1 MDKLEQARIEIDAID
16 KEMARLFAARMD
28 AVRHV
33 VAYKQ
38 AHDLPI
44 LDAQREEAV
53 VQKNLALLPDA
64 AYAAFYEDFLRH
76 NMRLSRQLQTQ
87 LMGADTVAYQ
97 GVQGAFSHIA
107 LRALFPRGKALAFA
121 TWSEVFDAVA
131 SGTAACGVLPFENSH
146 AGDVSEVLDLCF
158 AHKNLCVQQVY
169 DLPVSQNL
177 LCVPGATLADIK
189 TVLSHPQALSQS
201 AKFIKSLGFAT
212 QSCANTAAAAQSVAQ
227 QADKSIAAIASAE
240 TAALYG
246 LTMLVRD
253 INTSTDNTTRFI
265 VIGKEMQRSG
275 NRFSLLFT
283 VDHTAGQLAR
293 VMQTVGAL
301 GFNMECIKS
310 RPMPHVP
317 WEYYFYTELVG
328 TLTEDLHTALS
339 TVCKTVRILGVYD
352 RA

>member
-1 MDKLEQARIEIDAID
+1 MFQ
-16 KEMARLFAARMD
+16 
-28 AVRHV
+28 HV
-33 VAYKQ
+33 
-38 AHDLPI
+38 
-44 LDAQREEAV
+44 
-53 VQKNLALLPDA
+53 
-64 AYAAFYEDFLRH
+64 
-76 NMRLSRQLQTQ
+76 
-87 LMGADTVAYQ
+87 
-97 GVQGAFSHIA
+97 
-107 LRALFPRGKALAFA
+107 KALPFA
-121 TWSEVFDAVA
+121 TWGEVFDAVEN
-131 SGTAACGVLPFENSH
+131 GQAACGVLPFENSH

-158 AHKNLCVQQVY
+158 AHEHLYVQQVY

-201 AKFIKSLGFAT
+201 AKFIKSLGLIT
-212 QSCANTAAAAQSVAQ
+212 QTCANTAAAAQAVAQ
-227 QADKSIAAIASAE
+227 QADKSVAAIASAE

-246 LTMLVRD
+246 LEMLVTE

-265 VIGKEMQRSG
+265 VIGKEMQQKG

-328 TLTEDLHTALS
+328 TLHEELLAALHS
-339 TVCKTVRILGVYD
+339 VCKTVRILGVYD
-352 RA
+352 RV